1 MEDYSILLGALEG
14 IIGRGSKRARDNYA
28 FFCPFCNHKKPKLEI
43 RLTTDS
49 NGNNPWECWV
59 CGTKGRTVK
68 SLLYQLKV
76 PKEQALD
83 VLKFIHKGST
93 SYNISDNTVKLPEE
107 FRSLFDLSKT
117 SVLGT
122 KLRKY
127 LSKRGVTE
135 LDIIRYNIGFC
146 DKGEYAGRIIIPSYD
161 ENSNLNFFVG
171 RTYEDSWMK
180 YKNPSTSKDIIPF
193 ESFINWNKPIVLVE
207 GVFDAIAVRRNAIP
221 ILGKNLPS
229 ALLKKILSNKVED
242 IYIALDGDA
251 KKQAL
256 SHSLKLLDMGKNVYL
271 VELQDKDPSEAGF
284 ESFTSLIQKAKR
296 LDLSLLLQY
305 KLSS

>member
-1 MEDYSILLGALEG
+1 MEDYSILLGAIEG
-14 IIGRGSKRARDNYA
+14 LVGKGSKRARDNYA
-28 FFCPFCNHKKPKLEI
+28 FTCPFCNHKKPKLEI
-43 RLTTDS
+43 RLTTDL

-59 CGTKGRTVK
+59 CGTKGRTIK

-76 PKEQALD
+76 PKEQALE
-83 VLKFIHKGST
+83 VLKYVHNGTKNYFHTDPSI
-93 SYNISDNTVKLPEE
+93 KLPEE
-107 FRSLFDLSKT
+107 FRKLSDLSPT
-117 SVLGT
+117 SILGK
-122 KLRKY
+122 KLRTY
-127 LSKRGVTE
+127 LHRRGITD
-135 LDIIRYNIGFC
+135 LDIIRYGIGFC

-161 ENSNLNFFVG
+161 ENNNLNYFVG

-180 YKNPSTSKDIIPF
+180 YKNPTNSKDVIPF
-193 ESFINWNKPIVLVE
+193 ESFINWNKPVILVE

-229 ALLKKILSNKVED
+229 SLLKKILSNKVED

-271 VELQDKDPSEAGF
+271 VELQDKDPSEVGF
-284 ESFTSLIQKAKR
+284 ENFTSLIQKARR